1 MALRDITGDD
11 GRRWRVW
18 ETRPVFGAERLDDRV
33 RAQGRGTVN
42 SRDGVDLGLF
52 SAKRQSGW
60 LTFATDGEK
69 RRLSP
74 IPEHWDALSE
84 PEIRALLSGADR
96 VPYIGDATNDADRGP
111 GKP

>member
-1 MALRDITGDD
+1 MTLRDITGDD

-18 ETRPVFGAERLDDRV
+18 ETRPVFGAERLDDRA
-33 RAQGRGTVN
+33 RALGREATAG
-42 SRDGVDLGLF
+42 REGVDLGLF
-52 SAKRQSGW
+52 SAKRQNGW

-74 IPEHWDALSE
+74 IPAHWDALSE
-84 PEIRALLSGADR
+84 PELCALLNGADR
-96 VPYIGDATNDADRGP
+96 VPYIGDTMNDAARGP